1 MIVPTI
7 DANGITVP
15 TYEEILTDLQTKF
28 RNIYGEDIYLGNDS
42 QDGQFL
48 GVLAA
53 AYNDCNA
60 ATVAVYNS
68 FSPATAQGNG
78 LSSNV
83 KINGLRRKVPTNST
97 ADVVIVGQVGTTII
111 NGIVADTN
119 SNQWILPASVVIP
132 VEGEIT
138 VTATAQEKGAI
149 SAAIDTITTIV
160 TPVFGWQTVTNPA
173 IATEGNPVE
182 EDAELRVRQSTSTAL
197 PSLTV
202 LEGVIGAVANV
213 EGVTRY
219 KGYENDSNSTDGN
232 GIPAHAMAIV
242 AEGGD
247 STEIAT
253 AIAKKKTPG
262 SPTYG
267 TTSIVV
273 LDRYG
278 VPNTINF
285 YRPTTV
291 TIGVKVS
298 ITADVGYT
306 TAYADLIKE
315 AVVDSINALG
325 IGDDVIV
332 TRLYVPANLPTNPA
346 GSTFEI
352 TALEVK
358 KNAGSY
364 GTSNIAIAFNE
375 VAMSALV
382 NVEVIVS

>member
-15 TYEEILTDLQTKF
+15 SYEEILTDLQTKY
-28 RNIYGEDIYLGNDS
+28 RGIYGEDIYLGNDS

-48 GVLAA
+48 GVLAS

-60 ATVAVYNS
+60 VTVSIYNS

-83 KINGLRRKVPTNST
+83 KINGLRRKIPSNST
-97 ADVVIVGQVGTTII
+97 ADVLIVGQLGTTIV

-119 SNQWILPASVVIP
+119 NNQWLLPASVVIP

-138 VTATAQEKGAI
+138 VTATAREKGAI
-149 SAAIDTITTIV
+149 AAAIDTITTIV
-160 TPVFGWQTVTNPA
+160 TPVFGWQSVTNEA

-202 LEGVIGAVANV
+202 LEGTVGAVANI

-219 KGYENDSNSTDGN
+219 KGYENDSGTTDGD
-232 GIPAHAMAIV
+232 GIPAHSISIV
-242 AEGGD
+242 VEGGD

-253 AIAKKKTPG
+253 AIAEKKTPG
-262 SPTYG
+262 TRTYG

-278 VPNTINF
+278 VTNTINF
-285 YRPTTV
+285 YRPTDV
-291 TIGVKVS
+291 TIGVKVE
-298 ITADVGYT
+298 ITAVVGYT
-306 TAYADLIKE
+306 TAYADLIKQ

-332 TRLYVPANLPTNPA
+332 TRLYVPANLPGQAA

-375 VAMSALV
+375 VAMSALL
-382 NVEVIVS
+382 NIEVIVS